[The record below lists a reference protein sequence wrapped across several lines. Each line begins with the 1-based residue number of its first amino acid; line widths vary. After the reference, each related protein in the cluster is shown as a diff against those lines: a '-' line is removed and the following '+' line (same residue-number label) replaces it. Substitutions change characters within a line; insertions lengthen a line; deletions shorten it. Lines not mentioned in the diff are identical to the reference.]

1 MIRKATQGWLLGE
14 YVGGQVPGSTQ
25 VTNRRKGLFEQ
36 WVKVENMHC
45 TKAVN
50 PGNTKKILTNTNFWV
65 QEGF

>member
-1 MIRKATQGWLLGE
+1 M
-14 YVGGQVPGSTQ
+14 GGQVPGSTQ

-36 WVKVENMHC
+36 RVKVESMHC